1 MLWQSGSALGTQPGG
16 QPVGKAGALSGWSR
30 RQHRTAY
37 WMILPA
43 VVAMMLV
50 HYIPMMW
57 GFYISLH
64 DVNLF
69 TMADWMHAPFVGLR
83 NFVDAFNPSTT
94 TGARALRALLNITLY
109 SAVTVSAGYL
119 IGLAVALLLNQQFW
133 GRTFVRG
140 LILLPYITPD
150 SVAYKVWTFIFQSRI
165 GILNRYLLQW
175 GLVTEPPIWL
185 IGPPALWAVV
195 VASVWKGWPFSALIL
210 LAALQKIPQELYE
223 AARVDGASAWQ
234 QFRWITIP
242 HLQSVTVTLLLMSI
256 LWNFNAFNQFYV
268 MLGRDP
274 GVAAEVPSTLILREA
289 FTNLRYGIGSALSII
304 LMLILLIVTVVY
316 LRVLRATAGAEEV

>member
-1 MLWQSGSALGTQPGG
+1 MLWQSGSMPGTQSSRRSAY
-16 QPVGKAGALSGWSR
+16 KSGALSGWSR
-30 RQHRTAY
+30 RRHRTAY
-37 WMILPA
+37 LMILPA
-43 VVAMMLV
+43 VVAMLLV
-50 HYIPMMW
+50 HYMPMLW

-64 DVNLF
+64 DINLF
-69 TMADWMHAPFVGLR
+69 TMADWMHAPFIGLR
-83 NFVDAFNPSTT
+83 NFADAFNPSTT
-94 TGARALRALLNITLY
+94 TGARALRALLNITVY
-109 SAVTVSAGYL
+109 TAVTVSVGYL
-119 IGLAVALLLNQQFW
+119 MGLAVALLLNQQFW

-165 GILNRYLLQW
+165 GILNRYLIQW
-175 GLVTEPPIWL
+175 GLVSEPPIWL

-210 LAALQKIPQELYE
+210 LAALQKIPQDLYE
-223 AARVDGASAWQ
+223 AARVDGAATWQ
-234 QFRWITIP
+234 QFVWITMP

-304 LMLILLIVTVVY
+304 LMLILLTVTVVY

>member
-1 MLWQSGSALGTQPGG
+1 MLWQSGSMPGTQSSRRSAY
-16 QPVGKAGALSGWSR
+16 KSGALSGWSR
-30 RQHRTAY
+30 RRHRTAY
-37 WMILPA
+37 LMILPA
-43 VVAMMLV
+43 VVAMLLV
-50 HYIPMMW
+50 HYMPMLW

-64 DVNLF
+64 DINLF
-69 TMADWMHAPFVGLR
+69 TMADWMHAPFIGLR
-83 NFVDAFNPSTT
+83 NFADAFDPSTT
-94 TGARALRALLNITLY
+94 TGARALRALLNITVY
-109 SAVTVSAGYL
+109 TAVTVSVGYL
-119 IGLAVALLLNQQFW
+119 MGLAVALLLNQQFW

-165 GILNRYLLQW
+165 GILNRYLIQW
-175 GLVTEPPIWL
+175 GLVSEPPIWL

-210 LAALQKIPQELYE
+210 LAALQKIPQDLYE
-223 AARVDGASAWQ
+223 AARVDGAATWQ
-234 QFRWITIP
+234 QFRWITMP

-304 LMLILLIVTVVY
+304 LMLILLTVTVVY

>member
-1 MLWQSGSALGTQPGG
+1 MLWQSGSMPGTQSSRRSAY
-16 QPVGKAGALSGWSR
+16 KSGALSGWSR
-30 RQHRTAY
+30 RRHRTAY
-37 WMILPA
+37 LMILPA
-43 VVAMMLV
+43 VVAMLLV
-50 HYIPMMW
+50 HYMPMLW

-64 DVNLF
+64 DINLF
-69 TMADWMHAPFVGLR
+69 TMADWMHAPFIGLR
-83 NFVDAFNPSTT
+83 NFADAFNPSTT
-94 TGARALRALLNITLY
+94 TGARALRALLNITVY
-109 SAVTVSAGYL
+109 TAVTVSVGYL
-119 IGLAVALLLNQQFW
+119 MGLAVALLLNQQFW

-165 GILNRYLLQW
+165 GILNRYLIQW
-175 GLVTEPPIWL
+175 GLVSEPPIWL

-210 LAALQKIPQELYE
+210 LAALQKIPQDLYE
-223 AARVDGASAWQ
+223 AARVDGAATWQ
-234 QFRWITIP
+234 QFVWITMP